1 VLRLVSFQRSASG
14 NDVAPREGVE
24 PVDPLA
30 ALGLAAV
37 EGDRE
42 AQRTLIVA
50 LGPALLRAVRGVLGV
65 RHPDVEDVLQE
76 SMTALLSALP
86 GFRGECQTVHFA
98 CRVAVQTA
106 MNARRRA
113 SYRLRYTPSAAPD
126 ELAELARDERTPAE
140 ACAALARRE
149 ALRGLLDGLS
159 LEKSEVLV
167 LHTILGYSVEETARA
182 TRVPVNTV
190 RSRLRAALSA
200 LRSRVHA
207 DRALLESLDVNS

>member
-1 VLRLVSFQRSASG
+1 MVSFRQTASAR
-14 NDVAPREGVE
+14 DAEARERVE

-50 LGPALLRAVRGVLGV
+50 LGPPLLRAVRGVLGLH
-65 RHPDVEDVLQE
+65 HPEVEDTLQE
-76 SMTALLSALP
+76 AMTAVLSALP

-113 SYRLRYTPSAAPD
+113 SYRLRYTPSAAPE

-140 ACAALARRE
+140 ACAASARRE
-149 ALRGLLDGLS
+149 VLRSLLDGLS
-159 LEKSEVLV
+159 LAQSEVLA
-167 LHTILGYSVEETARA
+167 LHTILGYSIEETARA

-190 RSRLRAALSA
+190 RSRLRAALST

-207 DRALLESLDVNS
+207 DRALLEGLDVKP